1 MLERLYSLLGLE
13 LWVNRARHAAAEGA
27 VAVEDR
33 WLLAR
38 IEWAEEKRRMLKLV
52 LLTIAALALT
62 IVALVVLSFAVMA
75 SYWDTP
81 HRATAVW
88 VVAGIWLVGW
98 AAALYTLISTARAS
112 GQAFQGTRDE
122 LARDWATLKE
132 KL

>member
-1 MLERLYSLLGLE
+1 M
-13 LWVNRARHAAAEGA
+13 
-27 VAVEDR
+27 
-33 WLLAR
+33 
-38 IEWAEEKRRMLKLV
+38 

>member
-88 VVAGIWLVGW
+88 VVAGIWLV
-98 AAALYTLISTARAS
+98 LSLIHI
-112 GQAFQGTRDE
+112 
-122 LARDWATLKE
+122 
-132 KL
+132 